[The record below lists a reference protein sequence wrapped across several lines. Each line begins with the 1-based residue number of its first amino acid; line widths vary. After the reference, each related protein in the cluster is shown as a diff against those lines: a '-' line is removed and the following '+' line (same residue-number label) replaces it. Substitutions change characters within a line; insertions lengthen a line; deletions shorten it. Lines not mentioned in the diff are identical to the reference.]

1 MSSNTREPS
10 DQQGTHHDP
19 VAALG
24 INDAT
29 GLCGIFQRLIHGG
42 AENSETPCQKPV
54 ASSCE

>member
-29 GLCGIFQRLIHGG
+29 GLCGVFQSLFAPREITC
-42 AENSETPCQKPV
+42 S
-54 ASSCE
+54 